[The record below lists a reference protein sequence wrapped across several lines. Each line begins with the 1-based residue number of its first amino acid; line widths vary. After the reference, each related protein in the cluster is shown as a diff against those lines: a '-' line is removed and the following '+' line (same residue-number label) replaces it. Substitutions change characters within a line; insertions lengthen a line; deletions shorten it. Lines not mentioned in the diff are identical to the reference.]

1 MQSVMTR
8 FNRKSD
14 TATPKRLTRRF
25 GEDANRNTQLDSVES
40 SESDS
45 RLQKFGK
52 GLGVAVI
59 EFVYL
64 VVFILLTLL
73 VMNVALNIC
82 VGMVQSAI
90 DASTTSTVADALV
103 TMSAVSG
110 GIAAG
115 VFVLAGQLY
124 AKTRKR
130 VSEFAHRA
138 VS

>member
-1 MQSVMTR
+1 MQNAMTR
-8 FNRKSD
+8 FNRKGNA
-14 TATPKRLTRRF
+14 TAPRRLTRRF
-25 GEDANRNTQLDSVES
+25 GEDANRNTQLDDAEG

-52 GLGVAVI
+52 GLGIAVI
-59 EFVYL
+59 EFVYF
-64 VVFILLTLL
+64 VVFVLLTLL
-73 VMNVALNIC
+73 AMNVALNIC

-103 TMSAVSG
+103 TMSSVSG
-110 GIAAG
+110 GVAAG

-124 AKTRKR
+124 AKTRKH
-130 VSEFAHRA
+130 VSEFAQRV